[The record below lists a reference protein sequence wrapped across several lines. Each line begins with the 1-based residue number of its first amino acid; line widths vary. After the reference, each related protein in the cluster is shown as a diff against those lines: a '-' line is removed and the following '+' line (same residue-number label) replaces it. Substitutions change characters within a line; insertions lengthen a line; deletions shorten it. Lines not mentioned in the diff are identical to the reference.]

1 MLRFSAAGP
10 KQNIV
15 LNNFLCLTA
24 AGLKK
29 YSKNWRYMVIDI
41 VTVLSPYQYQ
51 NLPEE
56 MVSVG
61 NKNRFCLLIEFIKNC
76 SAG

>member
-15 LNNFLCLTA
+15 LNNFLSLTA

-29 YSKNWRYMVIDI
+29 YSKNWRNMVIDI
-41 VTVLSPYQYQ
+41 VTVY
-51 NLPEE
+51 
-56 MVSVG
+56 
-61 NKNRFCLLIEFIKNC
+61 RLINTKT
-76 SAG
+76 SLKKW